1 MLCITFLHLKMNL
14 NCAVHER
21 AKQSLL
27 HAWWFEE
34 AVVDRITICS
44 HTVKSLGMAEL
55 DICITL
61 KLSL

>member
-14 NCAVHER
+14 NCVVHEH

-34 AVVDRITICS
+34 AVVILS
-44 HTVKSLGMAEL
+44 GV
-55 DICITL
+55 TL
-61 KLSL
+61 SEEPGNG